1 MMKQLLLHLLL
12 YVPATLYA
20 QDAKKVPSLQQ
31 NPRVQSQLRRL
42 VVADMETHVPVR
54 GAIVSTKSGY
64 RDTTNYRGI
73 CYIPAQFDTLSVSHA
88 KYLTERL
95 LTGEAKDSTF
105 LLPNFHRLSEVT
117 IWGDHRLS
125 ALDGVDDALKKE
137 APAHTSAPAGLG
149 LVVTFDFAK
158 MLDKR
163 YRRDM
168 KHLRKTREVFKEMD
182 KGDEDP
188 IVNAYRQAME
198 EKKRTEKKEESN
210 K

>member
-73 CYIPAQFDTLSVSHA
+73 CYSHA

-137 APAHTSAPAGLG
+137 APAHTSAPAGVG

-168 KHLRKTREVFKEMD
+168 KHLRKTREVFKQMD
-182 KGDEDP
+182 KEDEDP
-188 IVNAYRQAME
+188 VVKAYKEAME
-198 EKKRTEKKEESN
+198 DKKRAVEKDSK
-210 K
+210 

>member
-1 MMKQLLLHLLL
+1 MKQLLLHLLL

-117 IWGDHRLS
+117 IWGDRRLS

-137 APAHTSAPAGLG
+137 TPAHTSAPAGLG

-182 KGDEDP
+182 KGDGDP

-198 EKKRTEKKEESN
+198 EKKRTAEKESN

>member
-1 MMKQLLLHLLL
+1 MKQLLLHLLL

-20 QDAKKVPSLQQ
+20 QDAKKVPSLLQ

-73 CYIPAQFDTLSVSHA
+73 CYIPAQFDTLSVSHP

-105 LLPNFHRLSEVT
+105 LLPNFRRLSEVT

-182 KGDEDP
+182 KGDGDP

-198 EKKRTEKKEESN
+198 EKKRTAEKESN